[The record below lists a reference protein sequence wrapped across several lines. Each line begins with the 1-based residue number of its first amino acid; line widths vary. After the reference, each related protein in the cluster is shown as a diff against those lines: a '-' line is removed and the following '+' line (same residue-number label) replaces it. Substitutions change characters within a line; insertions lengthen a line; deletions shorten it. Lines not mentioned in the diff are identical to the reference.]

1 MGRWS
6 EVTPDP
12 KMSNHAEFKF
22 GKCVPD
28 IALYHRDETHFDL
41 LVRDDSRLALLG
53 LLAGSVDIEPS
64 EDSNK
69 NGVSEDDWVTVITK
83 KRRGVKHSKI
93 DEELLIEN
101 ELYITEMKLILIS
114 WSGMIVV

>member
-1 MGRWS
+1 MGRCS

-12 KMSNHAEFKF
+12 EMSNHAEFKF

-41 LVRDDSRLALLG
+41 LVRDDSRLELLG

-69 NGVSEDDWVTVITK
+69 IVIYHQS
-83 KRRGVKHSKI
+83 KRGQEQLFRGMSRGP
-93 DEELLIEN
+93 LRN
-101 ELYITEMKLILIS
+101 
-114 WSGMIVV
+114 

>member
-12 KMSNHAEFKF
+12 EMSNHAEFKF

-83 KRRGVKHSKI
+83 K
-93 DEELLIEN
+93 
-101 ELYITEMKLILIS
+101 TERS
-114 WSGMIVV
+114 